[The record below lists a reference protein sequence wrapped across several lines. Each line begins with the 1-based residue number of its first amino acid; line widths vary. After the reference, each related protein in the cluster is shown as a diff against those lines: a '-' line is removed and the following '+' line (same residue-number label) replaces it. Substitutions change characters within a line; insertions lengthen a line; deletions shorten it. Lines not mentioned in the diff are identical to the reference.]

1 MAQSVIAEE
10 PVVHEHE
17 HPGEV
22 TYIKV
27 AVTLSIITMVEVAIW
42 YIDWMH
48 DTGLLVPTL
57 LILSAIKFVA
67 VVGFFMH
74 LKFDDRRFTYM
85 FGAGLA
91 VAASII
97 LALMALFHW
106 HGIQYATNLL
116 T

>member
-1 MAQSVIAEE
+1 MAQSAIVEDGTH
-10 PVVHEHE
+10 HEHE
-17 HPGEV
+17 HPGEL

-42 YIDWMH
+42 YINWFH

-106 HGIQYATNLL
+106 HGIQYAQKLIS
-116 T
+116 